1 MKNKTYN
8 TINSTRKSD
17 QKIYINHNKNR
28 EGNISVKNI
37 VRFGTIQRFVDRNE
51 HTDLRQGIRQ
61 FESNQKPY
69 TTQQIQKIPFL
80 KILKLKKPI
89 KITRKPRQEL
99 QPDHNTKKIP

>member
-28 EGNISVKNI
+28 EGKISVKNI
-37 VRFGTIQRFVDRNE
+37 VPFGTIQRFVARNE

-61 FESNQKPY
+61 YKNSKKSKITSNSKV
-69 TTQQIQKIPFL
+69 TVFLFFHIQKNRQ
-80 KILKLKKPI
+80 KQPI
-89 KITRKPRQEL
+89 K
-99 QPDHNTKKIP
+99 PDRNYNQ